1 MVPNTVHWIAETSET
16 ERWDN
21 AKMERTAAKKTS
33 LLVFET
39 LQKPNIFGEQTA
51 AARNDTIA
59 KKIVSGLFQHL

>member
-1 MVPNTVHWIAETSET
+1 
-16 ERWDN
+16 
-21 AKMERTAAKKTS
+21 MERTAAKKTS